1 MKHLLLILCAF
12 YGLQTPFAGFC
23 EDGPVVS
30 AATQQCLDCHSTFH
44 PGIVEDWKKSR
55 HAVMTP
61 EKAMGAAALS
71 RKVSGP
77 SIPDAM
83 PKDFLAVVV
92 GCAECHTQRPASH
105 ADTFS
110 HNGFDVHV
118 VVSPEDCAACH
129 SQERDQYGG
138 NIMSHAWK
146 NLAENKIYQ
155 DLKQTIIGNPVRK
168 SGKLA
173 FDPPDALTNAEA
185 CFYCHGTRLTV
196 TGFEKRDT
204 DAGELEFPVI
214 NGWPNQGVGRINP
227 DGSKGAC
234 TACHNRHSFS
244 METARKPYTC
254 KECHTGPDVPAYKVY
269 EVSKHGNIAASKQSS
284 WDFQAV
290 PWTVGRDFTAPTCAA
305 CHISLLT
312 NTDGEVIVQRTH
324 RMNDRL
330 STRIFGL
337 IYAHRH
343 PKSPDTTL
351 IRNNDGLGL
360 PTDFDGAPASQYLID
375 DTEFG
380 ARQKTLQAVCL
391 SCHSLSWVKGHW
403 QRYEHT
409 IQTTNAATRTA
420 TDIMREIWKKGYAS
434 GLERGAS
441 PFDESIEKKWSA
453 IWLFDANNSRFA
465 SAMAGGGDYGVFAE
479 GRYALSTRVAELNE
493 WLLQKGKKD

>member
-1 MKHLLLILCAF
+1 MA
-12 YGLQTPFAGFC
+12 PFSGFC
-23 EDGPVVS
+23 EDKPVVS
-30 AATQQCLDCHSTFH
+30 IATQQCLDCHATFH
-44 PGIVEDWKKSR
+44 SGIVEDWKKSR

-71 RKVSGP
+71 RKVS
-77 SIPDAM
+77 SSLVPDAM
-83 PKDFLAVVV
+83 PRDFLAVVV
-92 GCAECHTQRPASH
+92 GCAECHTQRPESH

-138 NIMSHAWK
+138 NIMAHAWK

-155 DLKQTIIGNPVRK
+155 DLKQSIIGNPVRK

-173 FDPPDALTNAEA
+173 FESPDAHTNAET

-204 DAGELEFPVI
+204 DAGELEFPI
-214 NGWPNQGVGRINP
+214 IDGWPNQGVGRINL

-234 TACHNRHSFS
+234 TSCHNRHSFS

-269 EVSKHGNIAASKQSS
+269 EISKHGNIAASKQSS

-290 PWTVGRDFTAPTCAA
+290 PWTVGRNFTAPTCAT
-305 CHISLLT
+305 CHISLLA

-324 RMNDRL
+324 LMNDRL

-337 IYAHRH
+337 IYAHRQ
-343 PKSPDTTL
+343 PKNPDTTL
-351 IRNNDGLGL
+351 IRNSGGLQL
-360 PTDFDGAPASQYLID
+360 PTDFDGTPAAQYLID
-375 DTEFG
+375 DTEFQK
-380 ARQKTLQAVCL
+380 RRKTLQSVCL

-420 TDIMREIWKKGYAS
+420 TDIMRDIWKKGYAS
-434 GLERGAS
+434 GLDRGAS

-465 SAMAGGGDYGVFAE
+465 AAMAGGGDYGVFAE
-479 GRYALSTRVAELNE
+479 GRFALSTRVAELNE
-493 WLLQKGKKD
+493 WLMLKGKKD

>member
-1 MKHLLLILCAF
+1 MKQLSIILCVF
-12 YGLQTPFAGFC
+12 YGLIAPIYAFC
-23 EDGPVVS
+23 EGNPVIS
-30 AATQQCLDCHSTFH
+30 SATQECLDCHGALH

-61 EKAMGAAALS
+61 EKAMSATALG
-71 RKVSGP
+71 RKISSPSVSDTVK
-77 SIPDAM
+77 S
-83 PKDFLAVVV
+83 VVV
-92 GCAECHTQRPASH
+92 GCAECHTQRPKSH

-129 SQERDQYGG
+129 SQERDQYAH
-138 NIMSHAWK
+138 NIMAHAWK

-155 DLKQTIIGNPVRK
+155 DLKQSIIGNPIRK
-168 SGKLA
+168 SGKLT
-173 FDPPDALTNAEA
+173 FDPPDALTNAES
-185 CFYCHGTRLTV
+185 CFYCHGTRLSV

-214 NGWPNQGVGRINP
+214 DGWPNQGVGRINL

-234 TACHNRHSFS
+234 TSCHNRHNFS

-254 KECHTGPDVPAYKVY
+254 KECHAGPDVPAYKVY

-290 PWTVGRDFTAPTCAA
+290 PWTVGKDFTAPTCAT
-305 CHISLLT
+305 CHISLLA
-312 NTDGEVIVQRTH
+312 NTDGNVVVQRTH
-324 RMNDRL
+324 QMSDRL

-337 IYAHRH
+337 IYAHRQ
-343 PKSPDTTL
+343 PKNPDTTL
-351 IRNNDGLGL
+351 IRNSAGVQL
-360 PTDFDGAPASQYLID
+360 PTDFDGVPAAQYLID
-375 DTEFG
+375 DKEVDK
-380 ARQKTLQAVCL
+380 RRKTLQAVCL

-403 QRYEHT
+403 QRYENT
-409 IQTTNAATRTA
+409 ILTTNAATRTA
-420 TDIMREIWKKGYAS
+420 TDIMRDIWKKSYAS
-434 GLERGAS
+434 GLDRGAS

-465 SAMAGGGDYGVFAE
+465 SAMAGGGDYGVYAE
-479 GRYALSTRVAELNE
+479 GRFPLSTRVAELNE
-493 WLLQKGKKD
+493 WLMRKWKKD